1 MATKIKP
8 RKEIKKI
15 IAEFSRYRKSTDKKI
30 AGLSAKVAK
39 LQKMVEKNMK
49 QEDNTAN
56 SS

>member
-15 IAEFSRYRKSTDKKI
+15 IAEFSRYRKNTDKKI
-30 AGLSAKVAK
+30 AGISAKVAK

-49 QEDNTAN
+49 QEDNPAK